1 MNGSFFAE
9 NKMKRFKYEIVQQ
22 KQFKKIKNHSP
33 KNKTKNFVQKC
44 IFWNHCQPI
53 FFDPTKSFASIDV
66 AEHTTTSRLL
76 VNLQNSN

>member
-33 KNKTKNFVQKC
+33 KNKAKNFVQIVFFE
-44 IFWNHCQPI
+44 IFVNQI
-53 FFDPTKSFASIDV
+53 FFDPSKSFASIGWS
-66 AEHTTTSRLL
+66 ARTHKNKSFAG
-76 VNLQNSN
+76 